1 MCRFLSAISN
11 GKGKVLFFTLE
22 DIQKIEKENNPQ
34 DYDWNSHTSIAD
46 YHGIKGKKED
56 LWNKWQY
63 NPETKE
69 LKVDGV
75 LNAKDDTK
83 KVRAAIIRYLKEKGE
98 IYCLKIYNRNSGDC
112 NSGSVNSGDRN
123 SGNWNSGDRNSGNWN
138 SGTRNSGDGNSGN
151 VNSGD
156 GNSGN
161 RNSGN
166 WNSGNWNSGNW
177 NSGFCNTNESKIRL
191 FNKETDI
198 MRDKFEFPNF
208 FYFNLTD
215 WIEVSNMTK
224 IEKIQYPDY
233 KVTDGFLRVFT
244 YKEGWQNSFNNATKK
259 DIDTLLKLPNFDYNI
274 FEDLSGI
281 TKKMIEYKLRK

>member
-98 IYCLKIYNRNSGDC
+98 IYCLKIYNPNSGYGNSGD
-112 NSGSVNSGDRN
+112 G
-123 SGNWNSGDRNSGNWN
+123 N
-138 SGTRNSGDGNSGN
+138 SGTRNSG
-151 VNSGD
+151 
-156 GNSGN
+156 N
-161 RNSGN
+161 RNSGDC
-166 WNSGNWNSGNW
+166 NSGNWNSGNW